1 MSVLSANAIERN
13 LKPPVLNGPGKFD
26 RIGSVTTEGARAA
39 YALISKNDTNGN
51 ASVNW
56 LDENLG
62 PVGVLSS
69 CVNGPG
75 YDSAMSF
82 YNSTYAT
89 HANIMESWVSTSVY
103 SSSNATTNYA
113 NATNSNGEFCNSMID
128 VWDYRT
134 ITSPRRN
141 GIDYQEKHK
150 LNNYAISSSHT
161 DNSIVYILNNGKLRG
176 VDRCVGVVLAS
187 KEYTLPLDLTTIAS
201 TITNA
206 GNINTAM
213 CGSADYNNVR
223 KELVYLSYVSSGVFK
238 ITTLS
243 GFDLDANPSP
253 KAAALANGVT
263 ATTATLTIPNWDVNN
278 IESQYG
284 LHPVVANNGSI
295 YISVMFTHNS
305 HKLYSVQRNGST
317 AIAAT
322 LLQIQILTT
331 SYGRDSG
338 LTYGR
343 RQITSQDNSAV
354 FSFCPYYYYGSGCIG
369 FMISRNN
376 YYQSVSITDA
386 TYGYSV
392 MPYKKNGFVMYYC
405 GNFYAGNPTGGYF
418 HSTWIQEDNTWINPG
433 TYIYPCVQVLPNTT
447 NYPVICAV
455 TNYKLMDIWK

>member
-26 RIGSVTTEGARAA
+26 RIGSVTAEGARAA
-39 YALISKNDTNGN
+39 YALISKNDANSC

-56 LDENLG
+56 LDENLC
-62 PVGVLSS
+62 PVGVWSS
-69 CVNGPG
+69 STNGPG
-75 YDSAMSF
+75 YDSVMNF
-82 YNSTYAT
+82 YSSVYST
-89 HANIMESWVSTSVY
+89 HLNVMESWNTTGSFP
-103 SSSNATTNYA
+103 SSGATPNFA
-113 NATNSNGEFCNSMID
+113 NATNSSGEFCNSMID

-134 ITSPRRN
+134 ITSPHRN
-141 GIDYQEKHK
+141 GMDYQEKHK
-150 LNNYAISSSHT
+150 LNNYAISSSHA
-161 DNSIVYILNNGKLRG
+161 DNSIVYILNNGELRG

-187 KEYTLPLDLTTIAS
+187 KENTLPLNLATIAS

-206 GNINTAM
+206 ENINTAM

-253 KAAALANGVT
+253 KAAALAQGVT
-263 ATTATLTIPNWDVNN
+263 ATTATLTIPNFDVNN
-278 IESQYG
+278 SESQYG

-295 YISVMFTHNS
+295 YISVMFTSNNHR
-305 HKLYSVQRNGST
+305 LYSVTRNGST
-317 AIAAT
+317 AITAT
-322 LLQIQILTT
+322 LRQTLGVTT
-331 SYGRDSG
+331 SYGREKG

-354 FSFCPYYYYGSGCIG
+354 FSFCPYYYYGVGCVG

-376 YYQSVSITDA
+376 YYQNVSIADTD
-386 TYGYSV
+386 YGYSI
-392 MPYKKNGFVMYYC
+392 MPYKKNGFVIYYC
-405 GNFYAGNPTGGYF
+405 GNFYAGNPIEAYF

-433 TYIYPCVQVLPNTT
+433 ANIYPCVQVLPNTT

>member
-26 RIGSVTTEGARAA
+26 RIGSVTAEGARAA
-39 YALISKNDTNGN
+39 YALVSKNDNTSH

-62 PVGVLSS
+62 PVGVWSS
-69 CVNGPG
+69 YSSGPG
-75 YDSAMSF
+75 YDSVMNF
-82 YNSTYAT
+82 YNSVFST
-89 HANIMESWVSTSVY
+89 HQNIMEYWSSTAS
-103 SSSNATTNYA
+103 SSSNISTYNYA

-134 ITSPRRN
+134 ITSPHRN
-141 GIDYQEKHK
+141 GTDWQEKHR

-187 KEYTLPLDLTTIAS
+187 KENTLPLNLTTIAS

-206 GNINTAM
+206 ENINAAM

-223 KELVYLSYVSSGVFK
+223 KELVYLSYVSSGVFN

-243 GFDLDANPSP
+243 GFDLDAYPSP

-278 IESQYG
+278 NESQYG
-284 LHPVVANNGSI
+284 LHPIVANNGNV
-295 YISVMFTHNS
+295 YISVMFSCSNHR
-305 HKLYSVQRNGST
+305 LYSVTRNGST
-317 AIAAT
+317 AITAT
-322 LLQIQILTT
+322 LLQSLSLTT
-331 SYGRDSG
+331 SYGREQG
-338 LTYGR
+338 IHYGR

-354 FSFCPYYYYGSGCIG
+354 FSFCPYYYYGSGCVG
-369 FMISRNN
+369 FMISRNK
-376 YYQSVSITDA
+376 YYQSVSITDS
-386 TYGYSV
+386 TYGYSI
-392 MPYKKNGFVMYYC
+392 MPYKKNGFVIYYC
-405 GNFYAGNPTGGYF
+405 GNFYASSPTGGYF
-418 HSTWIQEDNTWINPG
+418 HSTWIQEDNTWIYQG
-433 TYIYPCVQVLPNTT
+433 SSIYPCVQVYPNTT